1 MTDSTKPSTNGAPCP
16 WISPQPYPVPSLSE
30 ARAAARQ
37 LGGTSAAVVNRFLD
51 ALVLQPAP
59 SAPASADPPAQHLQR
74 PPLGLRPLEFAVRD
88 RRTEL
93 LAAIERY
100 SQAGTEVPEAWKRE
114 LVVVHWALDLL
125 RNARQT
131 RVFF

>member
-1 MTDSTKPSTNGAPCP
+1 MTQVPHDPAAAP
-16 WISPQPYPVPSLSE
+16 PQSVPSLSE
-30 ARAAARQ
+30 AKAAARQ
-37 LGGTSAAVVNRFLD
+37 LGGASASVVCRFLD
-51 ALVLQPAP
+51 ALVLQPASP
-59 SAPASADPPAQHLQR
+59 APAPPDLPAQPLQR

-114 LVVVHWALDLL
+114 LAEVHWALELL
-125 RNARQT
+125 RNARQS